1 MTRQTAT
8 PLLCLAVLLAVQT
21 AARADRNV
29 LDVEYR
35 ILPAD
40 FETLPAREPEK
51 WNFNFQPYG
60 KSSAEMLWTDPI
72 VRREALAG
80 GADGKPPPA
89 TAIYACCDD
98 EGFTLLVLAVETG
111 WREALENGSRAP
123 RSALECFFQPGDSDS
138 SDIEHYY
145 QFICDTREP
154 CIQGIFPWM
163 TEDRS
168 FRSIEGALQV
178 TARELPHAN
187 VVRIRV
193 PWEPLFDRLPF
204 SRKADNLWR
213 LSVIRWA
220 ATGGQTWGG
229 NVHQQTSCGYLRFP
243 DFTPEQRAAMMRH
256 CLGRAWE
263 RYQTVLAAKDVSPA
277 FVPLGGRRRPPFFF
291 DDLARN
297 PHTFINVNE
306 DAAFRAAWLDG
317 AVAARNALGAGL
329 AAFDTLPSAE
339 QAAFY
344 TRASDMLFNFR
355 YDIEQAYG
363 AYQTD
368 LIFGEE
374 QGAP

>member
-1 MTRQTAT
+1 MTRHPTT
-8 PLLCLAVLLAVQT
+8 LLLVLAALLAAPPT
-21 AARADRNV
+21 ARADRNV

-35 ILPAD
+35 TLPAD

-60 KSSAEMLWTDPI
+60 QSSAEMLWTDPI
-72 VRREALAG
+72 VRRAAVTGEAAG
-80 GADGKPPPA
+80 APA
-89 TAIYACCDD
+89 APTALYACCDD
-98 EGFTLLVLAVETG
+98 EGFTLLVLSVEPG
-111 WREALENGSRAP
+111 LREAIAQGRPAA
-123 RSALECFFQPGDSDS
+123 RSTLECFFQPGDSDS
-138 SDIEHYY
+138 SDLEHYY
-145 QFICDTREP
+145 QFICETREP
-154 CIQGIFPWM
+154 CLKGIYPWM

-178 TARELPHAN
+178 TARELPHAS

-204 SRKADNLWR
+204 PRKADNLWR

-220 ATGGQTWGG
+220 ASGGQTWGG

-243 DFTPEQRAAMMRH
+243 DFTPAQRAAMMRH
-256 CLGRAWE
+256 CLDRAWD
-263 RYQTVLAAKDVSPA
+263 RYQAVLAAKDVSPA
-277 FVPLGGRRRPPFFF
+277 FVPLGGRRRPPFFL
-291 DDLARN
+291 DALARS
-297 PHTFINVNE
+297 PHTFVNVNE

-329 AAFDTLPSAE
+329 AAFDTLPPAE

-344 TRASDMLFNFR
+344 ARASDMLFNFR

-374 QGAP
+374 AP

>member
-1 MTRQTAT
+1 MTRHPAT
-8 PLLCLAVLLAVQT
+8 LLLGLAALLAGQPT
-21 AARADRNV
+21 ARADRNV

-35 ILPAD
+35 TLPAD

-72 VRREALAG
+72 VRRAAVAGDAAGASAAPTAL
-80 GADGKPPPA
+80 
-89 TAIYACCDD
+89 YACCDD

-111 WREALENGSRAP
+111 LREALAQGRPAP
-123 RSALECFFQPGDSDS
+123 RSTLECFFQPGDSDS
-138 SDIEHYY
+138 SDLEHYY
-145 QFICDTREP
+145 QFLCETREP
-154 CIQGIFPWM
+154 CLKDILPWM

-178 TARELPHAN
+178 TARELPHAR

-220 ATGGQTWGG
+220 ASGGQTWGG

-243 DFTPEQRAAMMRH
+243 DFTPGQRAAMMRH
-256 CLGRAWE
+256 CLGRAWD
-263 RYQTVLAAKDVSPA
+263 RYQAVLAAKDVSPD
-277 FVPLGGRRRPPFFF
+277 FVPLGGRQRPPFFL
-291 DDLARN
+291 DALARS
-297 PHTFINVNE
+297 PHTFVNVNE

-329 AAFDTLPSAE
+329 AAFDTLPPAE

-344 TRASDMLFNFR
+344 ARASDMLFNFR

-368 LIFGEE
+368 LIFEE
-374 QGAP
+374 E